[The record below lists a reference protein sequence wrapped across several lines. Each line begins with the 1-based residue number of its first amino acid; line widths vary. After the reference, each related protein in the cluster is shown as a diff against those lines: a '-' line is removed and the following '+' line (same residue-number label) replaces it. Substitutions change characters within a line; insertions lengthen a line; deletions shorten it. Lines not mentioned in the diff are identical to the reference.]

1 MEKKGLT
8 ISTALH
14 CLVIGWAAF
23 SFARPL
29 DIKPAESMP
38 VDIISAEQF
47 SQLTKGAKTA
57 PKKEEPKQLVE
68 KIAEPKP
75 VEDPTPKVVENKK
88 EVVATT
94 EQAVPLPTPKPP
106 EPKKAAAPPTPP
118 KEETKAHEPKKAE
131 EQKIDPIAEA
141 LKKEEAKKP
150 EKKVEQKKPPLPPKP
165 DKQQPK
171 FDPRQVAA
179 LLDKRDAQ
187 RMASAGDALSP
198 TAALGASSGMAARL
212 SASELDALRARLM
225 ALWNPPAGASNPQ
238 ELVVRVQIHLGPDGK
253 LSGPPQVLTS
263 GQSVLFQ
270 ASRESAMRAIF
281 RGQPYN
287 MLRAET
293 YDSWKDIEI
302 TFDPRDLLRG

>member
-8 ISTALH
+8 ISTVLH
-14 CLVIGWAAF
+14 CLAIAWAAL

-29 DIKPAESMP
+29 DVKPAESMP

-57 PKKEEPKQLVE
+57 PKKEEPKPLVE
-68 KIAEPKP
+68 KIAEAKP
-75 VEDPTPKVVENKK
+75 VEDPTPKIVEKQK
-88 EVVATT
+88 EIVATT
-94 EQAVPLPTPKPP
+94 EEKVELPTPKPP

-118 KEETKAHEPKKAE
+118 KEEAKAPEPKKAE

-141 LKKEEAKKP
+141 LKKEDTKKP
-150 EKKVEQKKPPLPPKP
+150 EKKVEVKKPPLPPKP
-165 DKQQPK
+165 EKQQPK

-198 TAALGASSGMAARL
+198 TASLGAPSGSAAHL
-212 SASELDALRARLM
+212 SQSEIDALKARLM

-238 ELVVRVQIHLGPDGK
+238 ELVVQVRIHLGPDGK
-253 LSGPPQVLTS
+253 LTGPPEVLTS

-281 RGQPYN
+281 RGQPFN
-287 MLRAET
+287 MLRPAT
-293 YDSWKDIEI
+293 YDQWRDIDI